1 MPARAAVVVALG
13 GAEGYPGEDV
23 MRTMETIE
31 NAATACARRSR
42 TTPGSPTRHA
52 HAEMDSARF
61 RFRVDDIRSRLVA
74 TGVCE
79 EPREETLPFDPGVSG
94 HRTSD
99 QSDASDGPTPD
110 ATTPDS
116 RSRASRDAIV
126 AERGRSRVRRRHPAR
141 KIPPGLPDAPQAAAR
156 ARARWRGPRKQIA
169 NTLEVCSEL
178 CTQ

>member
-1 MPARAAVVVALG
+1 MALG

-31 NAATACARRSR
+31 NAATAVHAVQNN
-42 TTPGSPTRHA
+42 TGSPTRHA
-52 HAEMDSARF
+52 HAEMDS
-61 RFRVDDIRSRLVA
+61 RVCGFGSTLSEA
-74 TGVCE
+74 TSSPLGEPRE
-79 EPREETLPFDPGVSG
+79 EPREEALPYDPGVPG

-126 AERGRSRVRRRHPAR
+126 EGTREESRPPSTPHAKDPTRSSRCTPGRRPRAR
-141 KIPPGLPDAPQAAAR
+141 TMAR
-156 ARARWRGPRKQIA
+156 AAQTHRQHP
-169 NTLEVCSEL
+169 EVCSEL
-178 CTQ
+178 RSTQ